1 MIATDE
7 QLEKV
12 FDLIKQFADMRRHSL
27 TDVTLALLHS
37 NTLARHGYDGSGH
50 LTEAQA
56 EIAIGILESWI
67 EKAKA
72 L

>member
-1 MIATDE
+1 MSATDE
-7 QLEKV
+7 QLERG
-12 FDLIKQFADMRRHSL
+12 FDLIREFAEMRKRPL
-27 TDVTLALLHS
+27 TDVTLAVLNS
-37 NTLARHGYDGSGH
+37 DTLARYGYDGSSH

-56 EIAIGILESWI
+56 DVAIGLLESWI